1 MLELVALPATPPSS
15 LVRAGPTPSPKA
27 KTQLLWTTRKPRCS
41 DYGVARHYAFKRW
54 GHYFCNPCDLWDALP
69 PDTTQKSSIHS
80 SRYECT
86 AEHTHFS
93 YPTTLRR
100 DDCCYF
106 RQRKRTIGI
115 VAPPGCFSVEVQ
127 RNSSVDDEQEVSSE
141 SDSCVSSSF
150 KEQNDTS
157 RSSVLLLTEDNQS
170 KSTTY
175 TATTTTDTATSD
187 ESSQTAALK
196 AWIKVLEGKVAL
208 LRQQNKLLCKEVQKI
223 NGPKLSSVRD
233 G

>member
-1 MLELVALPATPPSS
+1 
-15 LVRAGPTPSPKA
+15 
-27 KTQLLWTTRKPRCS
+27 
-41 DYGVARHYAFKRW
+41 
-54 GHYFCNPCDLWDALP
+54 
-69 PDTTQKSSIHS
+69 
-80 SRYECT
+80 
-86 AEHTHFS
+86 
-93 YPTTLRR
+93 
-100 DDCCYF
+100 
-106 RQRKRTIGI
+106 
-115 VAPPGCFSVEVQ
+115 
-127 RNSSVDDEQEVSSE
+127 
-141 SDSCVSSSF
+141 VSSSF